1 MLQIDKENI
10 MLVGPAGSITVPKE
24 DEITSKLA
32 MLYEGE
38 CEGLGPTR
46 ASKKYGYSKQRYFQL
61 LTLYSQ
67 QGALSLQSKKRGP
80 KSNYRRTDE
89 VVRQVIRHRFLDS
102 DASVKIIAQKINQC
116 HFPISTR
123 SVERVIEQFG
133 LQKNYTP
140 IDLTGQTKRLIPIE
154 RKHDAGSSRAIP
166 PVSNGA
172 SGNFWPIKFPV
183 PWYRKLYWPKV
194 A

>member
-1 MLQIDKENI
+1 MLKIDKHHI
-10 MLVGPAGSITVPKE
+10 TLVGPAGSITVPKH

-46 ASKKYGYSKQRYFQL
+46 ASKKYGYSKQRYFQI

-80 KSNYRRTDE
+80 RSNYRRTDE
-89 VVRQVIRHRFLDS
+89 VVRQVIRHRFLDP
-102 DASVKIIAQKINQC
+102 DASAEIIAQKITHC

-123 SVERVIEQFG
+123 SVERIIEQFG
-133 LQKNYTP
+133 LQKKT
-140 IDLTGQTKRLIPIE
+140 LHLST
-154 RKHDAGSSRAIP
+154 
-166 PVSNGA
+166 
-172 SGNFWPIKFPV
+172 
-183 PWYRKLYWPKV
+183 
-194 A
+194 